1 VFGAWVCAIVGDIAM
16 KATNAGA
23 ITLRSF
29 ARLVIGNLV

>member
-16 KATNAGA
+16 NATNTGA

-29 ARLVIGNLV
+29 VRLVIGYLF